1 MIQIQ
6 RPEQFE
12 KAAARLTKER
22 MRVSRHEPNF
32 YAVENRTKGHSYH
45 VRIDRNALGTFG
57 TCTCEAG
64 TPSRRNAAPM
74 VCKHLAAVVIYLR
87 GLRIMRRVAAL
98 GEDFDSPDTDARN
111 WQ

>member
-6 RPEQFE
+6 SPRQFE
-12 KAAARLTKER
+12 KAAARLTQER
-22 MRVSRHEPNF
+22 MRVSRYEPHF
-32 YAVENRTKGHSYH
+32 YTVENTTKGRTYH

-64 TPSRRNAAPM
+64 TPSRRNMAPK
-74 VCKHLAAVVIYLR
+74 VCKHLCSVVIFLR
-87 GLRIMRRVAAL
+87 GLRVMRRVAAL
-98 GEDFDSPDTDARN
+98 GEDLDDPEADPRN